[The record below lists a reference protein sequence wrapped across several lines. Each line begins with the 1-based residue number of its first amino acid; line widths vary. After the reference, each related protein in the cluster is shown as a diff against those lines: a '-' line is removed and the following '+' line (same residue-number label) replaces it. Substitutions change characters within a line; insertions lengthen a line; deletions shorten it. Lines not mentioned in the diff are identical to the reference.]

1 MVGFSQE
8 PGQSWEGPNTLM
20 DMDAMEPT
28 VSERNMAIVAA
39 IGRGVPL
46 RTVCA
51 IYDID
56 TATVRKALEAAGQA
70 MPVDQPGPD
79 VLIAP
84 RESEMLRRALNGE
97 DFSIIGRGHGVSREW
112 VRQVVKK
119 QTGLSAKDLKAAR
132 DSARQQFKVQRALDL
147 ASDDPELPLDEL
159 AGQSGLAV
167 REVEVV
173 LGPAESSRR
182 RRGRNVSTG

>member
-1 MVGFSQE
+1 M
-8 PGQSWEGPNTLM
+8 M

-70 MPVDQPGPD
+70 MPVDQPGPR
-79 VLIAP
+79 VKI
-84 RESEMLRRALNGE
+84 RRNHPTL
-97 DFSIIGRGHGVSREW
+97 F
-112 VRQVVKK
+112 
-119 QTGLSAKDLKAAR
+119 
-132 DSARQQFKVQRALDL
+132 
-147 ASDDPELPLDEL
+147 DD
-159 AGQSGLAV
+159 
-167 REVEVV
+167 
-173 LGPAESSRR
+173 
-182 RRGRNVSTG
+182 